1 MPEGGIV
8 DRDADV
14 DIIGYIK
21 FGDGGIV
28 NGIDDAIVGGH
39 DVTVDVDEVGTGSI
53 VVVTIEKL
61 LSATCRSLWAIT
73 NLFPEVT
80 NV

>member
-14 DIIGYIK
+14 DIISYIK

-28 NGIDDAIVGGH
+28 NGTDDAIVGGH
-39 DVTVDVDEVGTGSI
+39 DVTVGVDEVGTGSI
-53 VVVTIEKL
+53 VVVIIVKL
-61 LSATCRSLWAIT
+61 LSASSKT
-73 NLFPEVT
+73 
-80 NV
+80 